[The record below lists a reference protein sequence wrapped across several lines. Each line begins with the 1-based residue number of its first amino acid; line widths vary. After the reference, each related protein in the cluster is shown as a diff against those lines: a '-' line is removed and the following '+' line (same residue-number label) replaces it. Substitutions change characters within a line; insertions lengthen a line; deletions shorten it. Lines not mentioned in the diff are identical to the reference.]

1 MTSSLLL
8 FFALALPAASA
19 DQSNNPHQDVIV
31 WPYGMPPAGIAH
43 KEDFGNHILSISHR
57 EKDGRAELHQ
67 TKVDVMIVQSGE
79 ATLVYGGQVIDPQ
92 PTAPNEIQRSGIK
105 GGSRIEVKAGDVIHI
120 PTGIPHQFFL
130 APGKQITYMLVKS
143 SIRPIKIAENS
154 RSNIAPKHVSNMC
167 LTCLMVRIQ

>member
-92 PTAPNEIQRSGIK
+92 PTAPNEIQGSGIK
-105 GGSRIEVKAGDVIHI
+105 GGTRIEVKAGDVIHI

-130 APGKQITYMLVKS
+130 APGKQITYMLVKVVDPPNQN
-143 SIRPIKIAENS
+143 R
-154 RSNIAPKHVSNMC
+154 
-167 LTCLMVRIQ
+167 